1 MNLKPRKTPTTY
13 VPKRAHRGH
22 GVTAK
27 QELDLR
33 RMAGLVKNQEAL
45 NAMMLQVGVGRPTH
59 EQEELRR
66 RGYDRISPYV
76 GFRAKSFDESGIA
89 PLKNEPVE
97 VE

>member
-45 NAMMLQVGVGRPTH
+45 NAMMLQVGVGRPPH

-66 RGYDRISPYV
+66 RGYSRISPYV
-76 GFRAKSFDESGIA
+76 PFQAKPFDEINLSVASISA
-89 PLKNEPVE
+89 QE
-97 VE
+97 